1 MAVEECRWVCS
12 TLVQPFPPLHPRGI
26 KDRVEY
32 NSRHVSQLWVRR
44 GPLFGFPGT
53 CPVRICAPSI
63 VNHGNTYA
71 PCHLM
76 APPWRRFGNRMVAAW
91 RYHKGQACF
100 PIVIVFFSM
109 LQGTRIKECQESSHV
124 GDKNCFIGREAN

>member
-53 CPVRICAPSI
+53 CPVRICSVHRQPWEYICSMPLNGATLAPFWKQDGCRTAVSQNSS
-63 VNHGNTYA
+63 VFPH
-71 PCHLM
+71 CD
-76 APPWRRFGNRMVAAW
+76 
-91 RYHKGQACF
+91 CF
-100 PIVIVFFSM
+100 FWM
-109 LQGTRIKECQESSHV
+109 LQGTRVKECRESSHV